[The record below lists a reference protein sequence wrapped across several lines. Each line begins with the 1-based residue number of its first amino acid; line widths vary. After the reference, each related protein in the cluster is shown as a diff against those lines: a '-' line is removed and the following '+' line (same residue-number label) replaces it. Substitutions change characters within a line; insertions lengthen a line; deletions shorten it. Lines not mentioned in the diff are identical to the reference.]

1 MTTVT
6 IKPIIAPAASPT
18 EFRHI
23 TQAAP
28 PAMERPISRKRIGD
42 GGCRLVAKARIG
54 LREHIHNSRGNRPV
68 GSPSALLCERNR
80 ITF

>member
-28 PAMERPISRKRIGD
+28 PAME
-42 GGCRLVAKARIG
+42 AQA
-54 LREHIHNSRGNRPV
+54 
-68 GSPSALLCERNR
+68 
-80 ITF
+80 